1 LRLTQHLPAEGI
13 SVHTSIERHDGDSS
27 EPFHLSAGGMAMPQA
42 NDFDGGLDRPIGSL
56 RSGTESARNATHHAI
71 NHATNHGDA
80 RSTDSSDRSLPCCG
94 RDSGPCDA
102 CEERKKPQRDLER
115 FVTLL
120 MKGDRAGC
128 RDFVREQLNDGRS
141 AIEVLEHLVWPA
153 CSIIDGWSRRDRI
166 GAVHQA
172 CATML
177 LSQLVQRLEAGIPR
191 KPARCRK
198 VLVASGPKPL
208 EELAAEIFAGLAEA
222 DGFEVVF
229 LGGGVESDDL
239 FEEIGARSPTF
250 MVSYAASGSDAAALR
265 RLLTALREQKP
276 VPGLRVGAGG
286 GVFSRAPGLAEEL
299 GVDFSGDSPFDL
311 LEALRREACAVPA
324 RAKGARAA

>member
-1 LRLTQHLPAEGI
+1 
-13 SVHTSIERHDGDSS
+13 
-27 EPFHLSAGGMAMPQA
+27 M
-42 NDFDGGLDRPIGSL
+42 
-56 RSGTESARNATHHAI
+56 
-71 NHATNHGDA
+71 
-80 RSTDSSDRSLPCCG
+80 
-94 RDSGPCDA
+94 
-102 CEERKKPQRDLER
+102 
-115 FVTLL
+115 
-120 MKGDRAGC
+120 
-128 RDFVREQLNDGRS
+128 REQLNDGRS
-141 AIEVLEHLVWPA
+141 AVELLELLMWPA

-166 GAVHQA
+166 VAVHQA
-172 CATML
+172 SATVL
-177 LSQLVQRLEAGIPR
+177 LSQLVQRIEAGIPR
-191 KPARCRK
+191 KSARCRR

-208 EELAAEIFAGLAEA
+208 EQLAAEIFAGLAEA

-239 FEEIGARSPTF
+239 FEEIGLRSPNF

-311 LEALRREACAVPA
+311 LEALRREARDVPA
-324 RAKGARAA
+324 SGMGARAA

>member
-1 LRLTQHLPAEGI
+1 
-13 SVHTSIERHDGDSS
+13 
-27 EPFHLSAGGMAMPQA
+27 MAMPQA
-42 NDFDGGLDRPIGSL
+42 NDFDGGLGRPVGSL
-56 RSGTESARNATHHAI
+56 RRGTESARPSKC
-71 NHATNHGDA
+71 HATTHADA
-80 RSTDSSDRSLPCCG
+80 RETDSSDRSLPCCA
-94 RDSGPCDA
+94 RDRDPCDA
-102 CEERKKPQRDLER
+102 HEDRKKPQRDLER
-115 FVTLL
+115 FVALL
-120 MKGDRAGC
+120 INGDRTGC

-141 AIEVLEHLVWPA
+141 AVELLEHLMWPA

-172 CATML
+172 SATVL
-177 LSQLVQRLEAGIPR
+177 LSQLVQRIEAGIPR
-191 KPARCRK
+191 KSARCRR

-208 EELAAEIFAGLAEA
+208 EQLAAEIFAGLAEA

-239 FEEIGARSPTF
+239 FEEIGARSPNF

-311 LEALRREACAVPA
+311 LEALRREARDVPA
-324 RAKGARAA
+324 SGMGARAA